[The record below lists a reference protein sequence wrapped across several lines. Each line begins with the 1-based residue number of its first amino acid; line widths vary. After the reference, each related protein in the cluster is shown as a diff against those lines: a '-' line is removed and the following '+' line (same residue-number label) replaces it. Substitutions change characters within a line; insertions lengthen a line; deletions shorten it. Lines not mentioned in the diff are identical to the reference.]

1 MVVVHFLF
9 WPFEKVPCGGRTLL
23 TVAERNMQEAG
34 RETVIT
40 NASESEKTFQLH
52 YTVFVFCFSY
62 YLSEDL
68 CRTSFCSSLV
78 WSVHC

>member
-1 MVVVHFLF
+1 MVVVHFLA

-23 TVAERNMQEAG
+23 TVAERNLQEAG
-34 RETVIT
+34 RETIIT
-40 NASESEKTFQLH
+40 NASESEKTF
-52 YTVFVFCFSY
+52 VFSFSY